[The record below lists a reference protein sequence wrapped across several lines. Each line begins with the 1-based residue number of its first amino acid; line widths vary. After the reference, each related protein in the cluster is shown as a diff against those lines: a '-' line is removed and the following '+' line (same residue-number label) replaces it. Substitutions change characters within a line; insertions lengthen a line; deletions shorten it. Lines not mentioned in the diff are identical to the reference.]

1 MFTGI
6 VEAVGSVVSM
16 GGPDALAALT
26 VRSEGLFEDLQLG
39 ASVSFNGVCLTA
51 VALGGDEIT
60 VELVPETLS
69 RTNLGRLQHGD
80 RINLERAMP
89 AAGRFDGHIVQGH
102 VDGTVTVADIRDLGG
117 SSELWFD
124 LAPDLAAFIVEKG
137 SVTLNG
143 VSLTVAAMEDGVFSV
158 ALIPHTL
165 LFTNLGSVETGDALN
180 LEIDVLAK
188 YVQRLLG
195 KHQ

>member
-16 GGPDALAALT
+16 GGSAAVAALT
-26 VRSEGLFEDLQLG
+26 VRSEGLFDGLQLG

-51 VALGGDEIT
+51 VALNGAEIT
-60 VELVPETLS
+60 VELVPETLARS
-69 RTNLGRLQHGD
+69 NLGRLQPGD
-80 RINLERAMP
+80 QVNLERAMP
-89 AAGRFDGHIVQGH
+89 ADGRFDGHIVQGH
-102 VDGTVTVADIRDLGG
+102 VDGTVVVADIRDLNG
-117 SSELWFD
+117 SSEFWFD
-124 LAPDLAAFIVEKG
+124 LDSDFAPFVVEKG

-143 VSLTVAAMEDGVFSV
+143 VSLTIAALKPEAFSV

-165 LFTNLGSVETGDALN
+165 LVTNLGSVKVGDTLN

-188 YVQRLLG
+188 YIQRLMG
-195 KHQ
+195 NHQ